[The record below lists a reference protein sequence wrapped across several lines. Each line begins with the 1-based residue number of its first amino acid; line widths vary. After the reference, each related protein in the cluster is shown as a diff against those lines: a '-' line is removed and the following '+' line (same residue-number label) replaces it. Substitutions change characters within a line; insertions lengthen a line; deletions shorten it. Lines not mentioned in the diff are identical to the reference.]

1 MSATNVV
8 LAVLVIAVVI
18 QSGLLLLLFR
28 QVGVLLLAR
37 VETVEEGPE
46 VGSLLTEEMSRVVG
60 FEPDSRTVGRNGEAR
75 TLLLLTRRGCSP
87 CETTLRSLPRWMR
100 DRETGPALLVSGDG
114 MLDLDPTTKMR
125 LRSSGVREH
134 ESLEALAVLG
144 VGRTPFALLL
154 DGSGRVLSKGV
165 LSRQE
170 HLDRLVSQVAD
181 ADPDAGAVA

>member
-1 MSATNVV
+1 
-8 LAVLVIAVVI
+8 VLVFVVVI

-37 VETVEEGPE
+37 VEAVEEGPE
-46 VGSLLTEEMSRVVG
+46 VGSLLTEQMSRVVG
-60 FEPDSRTVGRNGEAR
+60 FKPDPRT
-75 TLLLLTRRGCSP
+75 
-87 CETTLRSLPRWMR
+87 LPRWMR

-170 HLDRLVSQVAD
+170 HLDRLVSQVPDAD
-181 ADPDAGAVA
+181 AVA